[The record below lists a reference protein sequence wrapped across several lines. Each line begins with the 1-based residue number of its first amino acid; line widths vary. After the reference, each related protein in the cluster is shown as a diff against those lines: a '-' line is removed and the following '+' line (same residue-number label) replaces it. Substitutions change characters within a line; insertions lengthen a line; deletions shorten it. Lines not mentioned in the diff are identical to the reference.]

1 MQNIGLQP
9 QEAEI
14 PFLMKYQLLEPE
26 MISLQILNTFIADQ
40 QLYFASKVAEIKL
53 NSNCYF

>member
-9 QEAEI
+9 QETEI